1 MTPHLIR
8 LQNLSPAA
16 NRLRRSI
23 SLACL
28 LGLLVPTV
36 PCAAQNG
43 DRPGEVQGAL
53 PEAFKRDAALPRSP
67 EEALRSFQLQPGF
80 RIELVASEPMIEDPV
95 AMAFDESG
103 RLWVVEMRGYMN
115 DIEGSDETQP
125 IGRIVVLEDHD
136 GDGLMDRATPF
147 LEGLILPRAIAPVD
161 GGVLYVEPPHLVFAR
176 DLDGDLVA
184 DDTRIVAS
192 GFAGIENPE
201 HAGNGLAW
209 GIDGWLEC
217 SQHPFRYRF
226 HDGEGDVELQRVR
239 PHGQWG
245 IAIDDLGRCWYSPNS
260 EPLLVDLHPKHY
272 AARNPNQS
280 GFNGVGQAAA
290 TTKRV
295 KPIMRTPGVNRGYQ
309 NGTLD
314 DEGRLARFT
323 GACGTGVYRD
333 TILGEDVEGDIFV
346 GEVAGNLV
354 KRFDIRADDKKT
366 IAAHPVDDPIEF
378 LTSTDERFRPVQVT
392 TGPDGALYICDMYRG
407 IIQHRIFMTS
417 FLRKQ
422 VEERGLEHPAALGRI
437 WRVVPENGELRSVPD
452 LSTVGNEELA
462 IFIEHPN
469 GTVRDSAQRLLTE
482 RAAVDAAPV
491 LRATLSDSNLERD
504 RLRAIWTLGM
514 IGAVNEED
522 LAVASTDPS
531 SHVRRAALRVGEEA
545 LGDREM
551 LELCSTLSTDD
562 DDFVRVQSA
571 LSLGGSRLDETLVMI
586 PEIFEANSR
595 LRPMRSAVL
604 SSLSGREERFFELIE
619 EQDLLAERTPANRAL
634 LADVADSVLRS
645 RDRDLNTAMLAFGA
659 RRPEDR
665 EWHLRTIL
673 DRTGSTMR
681 LNSKTPRKVR
691 VASPPKGWPELIA
704 RGETPIG
711 QRALAIDEHLLW
723 PEREMF
729 LAADVGNSVDF
740 SDPSSV
746 IARGKRIYVQ
756 CLSCHQ
762 ANGRGLYPVYPP
774 LADSEIVLGDPTHL
788 AAIIMHGL
796 EGRIEVQGRFYDQ
809 QMPPAPIK
817 DDTDIAAVM
826 TYVRQAWGNDAPA
839 VTPDLVESVRQ
850 ATSGRTGPLGPAD
863 IGQ

>member
-1 MTPHLIR
+1 MIPHA
-8 LQNLSPAA
+8 NLPKFLHCSVIEFPQ
-16 NRLRRSI
+16 LFV
-23 SLACL
+23 LTCT
-28 LGLLVPTV
+28 LGLLATSDR
-36 PCAAQNG
+36 CLAQNG
-43 DRPGEVQGAL
+43 DRPGEIQATL
-53 PEAFKRDAALPRSP
+53 PDDFKRDAALPRSP

-136 GDGLMDRATPF
+136 GDGRMDRATPF
-147 LEGLILPRAIAPVD
+147 LEGLVLPRAIAPVD

-184 DDTRIVAS
+184 DETRIVAS

-245 IAIDDLGRCWYSPNS
+245 IAVDDLGRCWYSPNS

-280 GFNGVGQAAA
+280 GFNGVGQAVA
-290 TTKRV
+290 TSKRV

-309 NGTLD
+309 KSTLD
-314 DEGRLARFT
+314 DDGKLASFT

-354 KRFDIRADDKKT
+354 KRFDIRPDEKKT
-366 IAAHPVDDPIEF
+366 IAAHPVDDPVEF
-378 LTSTDERFRPVQVT
+378 ITSTDERFRPVQII
-392 TGPDGALYICDMYRG
+392 TGPDGALYVCDMYRG
-407 IIQHRIFMTS
+407 IIQHQIFMTS

-422 VEERGLEHPAALGRI
+422 VEERGLEHPASLGRI
-437 WRVVPENGELRSVPD
+437 WRVVPDDGELRSVPD
-452 LSTVGNEELA
+452 LSSIKNEELA

-482 RAAVDAAPV
+482 RRAIDAAPV
-491 LRATLSDSNLERD
+491 LRDTMSNSTLERD
-504 RLRAIWTLGM
+504 RLRALWTLGM
-514 IGAVNEED
+514 IGAVNKDD
-522 LAVASTDPS
+522 LALASRDSS
-531 SHVRRAALRVGEEA
+531 SHVRRAALRVAEET
-545 LGDREM
+545 LEDREI
-551 LELCSTLSTDD
+551 LELCSALASDS
-562 DDFVRVQSA
+562 DDFVRVQSL
-571 LSLGGSRLDETLVMI
+571 LSLGGSELDETLVMI
-586 PEIFEANSR
+586 PEIFEMNSR
-595 LRPMRSAVL
+595 MRPMRSAVL
-604 SSLSGREERFFELIE
+604 SSLSGREERFLEVIE

-634 LADVADSVLRS
+634 LADVADSILRS
-645 RDRDLNTAMLAFGA
+645 RDRELNTALLAFGA

-691 VASPPKGWPELIA
+691 VAAPPRGWPELIA

-729 LAADVGNSVDF
+729 LADDVGTSVDF

-746 IARGKRIYVQ
+746 ISRGKRIYVQ

-774 LADSEIVLGDPTHL
+774 LADSEIVLGDPSLL

-796 EGRIEVQGRFYDQ
+796 EGRIEVQGRHYNQ

-817 DDTDIAAVM
+817 DDTDIAAVI
-826 TYVRQAWGNDAPA
+826 TYVRQAWGNDASA
-839 VTPDLVESVRQ
+839 VGPDLVEAVRK
-850 ATSGRTGPLGPAD
+850 ATSGRSGPLGPAD

>member
-1 MTPHLIR
+1 MRPPHRSRSTPGRTFPGPL
-8 LQNLSPAA
+8 
-16 NRLRRSI
+16 
-23 SLACL
+23 L
-28 LGLLVPTV
+28 LGLLAVILPA
-36 PCAAQNG
+36 PLDGIAWAQNG
-43 DRPGEVQGAL
+43 DRPGEVQAPL
-53 PEAFKRDAALPRSP
+53 PEAFKRPAALPRTP
-67 EEALRSFQLQPGF
+67 QEELESFQLQPGF
-80 RIELVASEPMIEDPV
+80 RIELVAAEPLIEDPV
-95 AMAFDESG
+95 AMAFDASG

-115 DIEGSDETQP
+115 DIEGSDETRP
-125 IGRIVVLEDHD
+125 TGRIVVLEDLDAD
-136 GDGLMDRATPF
+136 GRMDRSTPF

-184 DDTRIVAS
+184 DETRVVAS

-217 SQHPFRYRF
+217 SQHPFRYRL
-226 HDGEGDVELQRVR
+226 HDGEGDIRLQRVR

-272 AARNPNQS
+272 ASRNPNQS
-280 GFNGVGQAAA
+280 GFNGIGQAAA

-309 NGTLD
+309 NGILD
-314 DEGRLARFT
+314 DEGKLANFT

-333 TILGEDVEGDIFV
+333 TILGTEVEGDLFV

-354 KRFDIRADDKKT
+354 KRFKTRPDEKKT
-366 IAAHPVDDPIEF
+366 IVAEPVDDPIEF
-378 LTSTDERFRPVQVT
+378 ITSTDERFRPVQIL
-392 TGPDGALYICDMYRG
+392 TGPDGALYVCDMYRG

-422 VEERGLEHPAALGRI
+422 VEERGLETPAALGRI
-437 WRVVPENGELRSVPD
+437 WRVVPEQGSVRPVED
-452 LSTVGNEELA
+452 LSSVGVERLA
-462 IFIEHPN
+462 LAVSHPN
-469 GTVRDSAQRLLTE
+469 GAVRDAAQRLLTE
-482 RAAVDAAPV
+482 RVAVGAAPI
-491 LRATLSDSNLERD
+491 LRETLSSAPLERD
-504 RLRAIWTLGM
+504 RLRALWTLGM
-514 IGAVNEED
+514 IGVAD
-522 LAVASTDPS
+522 LGDLEVAAADASP
-531 SHVRRAALRVGEEA
+531 HVRRAALRVAEEA
-545 LGDREM
+545 LDPAELHAFCLDLAGDE
-551 LELCSTLSTDD
+551 

-571 LSLGGSRLDETLVMI
+571 LSIGESGLDRSLAHL
-586 PEIFEANSR
+586 PEAFEVDAR
-595 LRPMRSAVL
+595 MRAMRSAVL
-604 SSLSGREERFFELIE
+604 SSLGGREVRFLELIE
-619 EQDLLAERTPANRAL
+619 REDLLAERTPSARAM
-634 LADVADSVLRS
+634 LADVADAILRS
-645 RDRDLNTAMLAFGA
+645 RDRDLVSSMLAFGA
-659 RRPEDR
+659 RRPEER
-665 EWHLRTIL
+665 EWQLRTIL

-691 VASPPKGWPELIA
+691 VAAPPVGWPELIA
-704 RGETPIG
+704 RGDTPIG

-729 LAADVGNSVDF
+729 LADDVGTGVDF

-774 LADSEIVLGDPTHL
+774 LADSEFVLGDPARL
-788 AAIIMHGL
+788 ASIIMHGL
-796 EGRIEVQGRFYDQ
+796 EGRIEVQGRVYNQ

-817 DDTDIAAVM
+817 DDEDIAAVM
-826 TYVRQAWGNDAPA
+826 TYVRQAWGNDSPP
-839 VTPDLVESVRQ
+839 VGPDLVREVRE
-850 ATSGRTGPLGPAD
+850 ATSGRGRPLTPEDLGL
-863 IGQ
+863 

>member
-1 MTPHLIR
+1 MIDLPKLLI
-8 LQNLSPAA
+8 LT
-16 NRLRRSI
+16 
-23 SLACL
+23 CV
-28 LGLLVPTV
+28 LGLLTTV
-36 PCAAQNG
+36 DPCLAQNG
-43 DRPGEVQGAL
+43 DRPGEIQAPL
-53 PEAFKRDAALPRSP
+53 PDAFKRDAALPRSP

-125 IGRIVVLEDHD
+125 IGRIVVLEDVD
-136 GDGLMDRATPF
+136 GDGRMDRSTPF
-147 LEGLILPRAIAPVD
+147 LEGLVLPRAITPVD

-184 DDTRIVAS
+184 DRTRIVAS

-226 HDGEGDVELQRVR
+226 HDGEGEVELQRVR

-245 IAIDDLGRCWYSPNS
+245 IAIDDFGRCWYSPNS

-280 GFNGVGQAAA
+280 GFNGVGQAVA
-290 TTKRV
+290 TNKRV

-309 NGTLD
+309 NATLD
-314 DEGRLARFT
+314 DEGKLASFT

-354 KRFDIRADDKKT
+354 KRFDIRPDDKKT
-366 IAAHPVDDPIEF
+366 IAAHPVDDPVEF
-378 LTSTDERFRPVQVT
+378 ITSTDERFRPVQVI
-392 TGPDGALYICDMYRG
+392 TGPDGALYVCDMYRG

-422 VEERGLEHPAALGRI
+422 VEDRGLEHPAALGRI
-437 WRVVPENGELRSVPD
+437 WRVVPEDGQLRSVPD
-452 LSTVGNEELA
+452 LSSVADEELS

-469 GTVRDSAQRLLTE
+469 GTIRDSAQRLLTE
-482 RAAVDAAPV
+482 RRAIDVAPI
-491 LRATLSDSNLERD
+491 LRETMVNSTLERD
-504 RLRAIWTLGM
+504 RLRALWTLGT
-514 IGAVNEED
+514 IGAVNKDD
-522 LAVASTDPS
+522 LILASRDSS
-531 SHVRRAALRVGEEA
+531 SHVRRAALQVAEES
-545 LGDREM
+545 LEDLEI
-551 LELCSTLSTDD
+551 LELCAKLATDS

-571 LSLGGSRLDETLVMI
+571 LSLGGSEIDETLVMI
-586 PEIFEANSR
+586 PEIFEENSR
-595 LRPMRSAVL
+595 MRPMRSAVL
-604 SSLSGREERFFELIE
+604 SSLAGREERLFELIE

-634 LADVADSVLRS
+634 LADVADSILRS
-645 RDRDLNTAMLAFGA
+645 RDRELNSALLAFGA
-659 RRPEDR
+659 RRPENR

-691 VASPPKGWPELIA
+691 VSAPPRGWPELIA

-729 LAADVGNSVDF
+729 LADDVGNSVDF

-746 IARGKRIYVQ
+746 VARGKRIYVQ

-774 LADSEIVLGDPTHL
+774 LVDSEFVLGDPARL

-796 EGRIEVQGRFYDQ
+796 EGRIEVEGRHYNQ

-826 TYVRQAWGNDAPA
+826 TYVRQAWGNDAPP
-839 VTPDLVESVRQ
+839 VTPDLVESVRT